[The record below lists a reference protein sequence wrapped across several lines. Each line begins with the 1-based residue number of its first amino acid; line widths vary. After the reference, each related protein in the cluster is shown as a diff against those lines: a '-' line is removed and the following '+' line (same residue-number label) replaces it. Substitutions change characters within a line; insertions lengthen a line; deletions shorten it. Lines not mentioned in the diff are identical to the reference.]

1 MAILGIDFGQR
12 KIGLALS
19 EGFFAEPYGVLK
31 NDRNFFG
38 KLKTI
43 CKNEEIKKIVIGLP
57 EGENRSKVKKFAEE
71 VERKIKVPVF
81 LTSEVMSTKEAQEK
95 LIQSGRTKKSRRQ
108 LIDAASA
115 AVILESYLNLKNLE
129 DRSGKNNV

>member
-1 MAILGIDFGQR
+1 
-12 KIGLALS
+12 
-19 EGFFAEPYGVLK
+19 
-31 NDRNFFG
+31 
-38 KLKTI
+38 
-43 CKNEEIKKIVIGLP
+43 VIGLP